1 MHPPSHRI
9 RGKAPAPVLCLGT
22 CLSTLVVGEL
32 ERCFLNLLNSGAFV
46 PNRIWDALKQQFPKF
61 SQWMA
66 HRAAVVQGV
75 NVSNTPVSKAVCS
88 QHCANAIHW
97 FMREAYW
104 CSGTSPIAAF
114 TPWSI
119 VLIDFISRLGFVS
132 PLFSQDMGFGRL
144 IHRCHRYLK
153 DLISEALPGI
163 GTSIINNTLGS
174 PFGLRC
180 QVALGLHLVSVNPT
194 NVWSIYVQACLYCS
208 SSFPEGN
215 KNRSSWKPDW
225 RLFDF
230 RM

>member
-1 MHPPSHRI
+1 M
-9 RGKAPAPVLCLGT
+9 
-22 CLSTLVVGEL
+22 

-46 PNRIWDALKQQFPKF
+46 ANRIWDALKQQYPKF
-61 SQWMA
+61 NQWVT
-66 HRAAVVQGV
+66 HRTAVVQGLD
-75 NVSNTPVSKAVCS
+75 VSNSPVPKAVS
-88 QHCANAIHW
+88 SPHCADAIHR

-104 CSGTSPIAAF
+104 CSGTSPITAF

-163 GTSIINNTLGS
+163 DTSVINNTLGS
-174 PFGLRC
+174 SFGLRC
-180 QVALGLHLVSVNPT
+180 QVALGIHLVPVNPT

-208 SSFPEGN
+208 SSFLDG
-215 KNRSSWKPDW
+215 KKFRSSWKPDW
-225 RLFDF
+225 GCFDT